1 MDEAIAAGPQTTL
14 PAALAEPVVPVK
26 RGWVA
31 LLFLANIGLWLGIYA
46 PIQVLLPEQVQSL
59 HDHITKSNVVPS
71 GTDAVL
77 LSVVMGVGAI
87 AGLIANPLVGALSDR
102 TTSPSPGG
110 TGDRPPGRYRWVARA
125 MRWRLLPSRA
135 RLTGRRHPWTLACS
149 LVAAL
154 GIVVVAASP
163 AIPVMAVGW
172 FIAELG
178 LGGMLATLTAALPDR
193 VPVGQRGTIGAL
205 IGISQM
211 LGTVLGALLVTVII
225 TRMSA
230 GYAACAVIVVGFAA
244 VFTLRTTDEPL
255 PAEFKPDHPVSTAL
269 RQLWVSPQ
277 AYPDFAWGWITHFLV
292 NLGNDLG
299 TLYLLYFLSKS
310 AHYHDPQTGLL
321 ILMALYAVALLA
333 AGSLLGTM
341 SDRTG
346 RRKPFVIG
354 SAAVM
359 ALAAAILAA
368 SPTWSMALVA
378 APLLG
383 AGFGTYWAAGPA
395 LLTQVLPTAINRGKD
410 VGIINIA
417 YNLPLVVAPLAAG
430 VVLGL
435 MNSYPALF
443 TLAGIVTVMAA
454 WTVTRVRSVA

>member
-1 MDEAIAAGPQTTL
+1 MDEAIAASRQAAV
-14 PAALAEPVVPVK
+14 PAALAEPTVPVP
-26 RGWVA
+26 RSWIT
-31 LLFLANIGLWLGIYA
+31 LLFLANIGLWLAIYA
-46 PIQVLLPEQVQSL
+46 PLQVLLPEQVQSL

-87 AGLIANPLVGALSDR
+87 AGLIANPVVGALSDR
-102 TTSPSPGG
+102 TTA
-110 TGDRPPGRYRWVARA
+110 AR
-125 MRWRLLPSRA
+125 
-135 RLTGRRHPWTLACS
+135 GRRHPWTLAC
-149 LVAAL
+149 A
-154 GIVVVAASP
+154 VVAAAGILVVAAAP

-193 VPVGQRGTIGAL
+193 VPVSQRGTIGAL

-230 GYAACAVIVVGFAA
+230 GYLACAVIVVGLAA
-244 VFTLRTTDEPL
+244 VFTLRTVDEPL
-255 PAEFKPDHPVSTAL
+255 PAEYKPDHPVSTAL
-269 RQLWVSPQ
+269 RRLWVSPR
-277 AYPDFAWGWITHFLV
+277 AHPDFAWGWVTHFLV

-299 TLYLLYFLSKS
+299 TLYLLYFLSRG

-333 AGSLLGTM
+333 AGSVFGTL
-341 SDRTG
+341 SDRSG
-346 RRKPFVIG
+346 RRKPFIIG
-354 SAAVM
+354 SAVVM

-368 SPTWSMALVA
+368 SPTWDLALVA

-383 AGFGTYWAAGPA
+383 AGFGTYWAAAPA
-395 LLTQVLPTAINRGKD
+395 LLTQVLPAAADRGKD
-410 VGIINIA
+410 VGLINMG

-435 MNSYPALF
+435 MNSYSALF
-443 TLAGIVTVMAA
+443 ALAGVVTIMAA
-454 WTVTRVRSVA
+454 WTVSHVRSVS

>member
-1 MDEAIAAGPQTTL
+1 MDEAIAAGTPRETTL
-14 PAALAEPVVPVK
+14 PAALAEPTVPV
-26 RGWVA
+26 RGGWVV

-59 HDHITKSNVVPS
+59 HDHVSTSNVVPS

-87 AGLIANPLVGALSDR
+87 AGLIANPVVGALSDR
-102 TTSPSPGG
+102 TTS
-110 TGDRPPGRYRWVARA
+110 
-125 MRWRLLPSRA
+125 SR
-135 RLTGRRHPWTLACS
+135 GRRHPWTLGCA
-149 LVAAL
+149 LVAAV
-154 GIVVVAASP
+154 GILIVAAAP
-163 AIPVMAVGW
+163 AIAVMAVGW

-193 VPVGQRGTIGAL
+193 VPVSQRGTLGAL

-230 GYAACAVIVVGFAA
+230 GYVACAVIVVGLAA
-244 VFTLRTTDEPL
+244 AFTLRTRDDPL
-255 PAEFKPDHPVSTAL
+255 PTGYKPDHPLSTAL
-269 RQLWVSPQ
+269 RRLWVSPR

-299 TLYLLYFLSKS
+299 TLYLLYFLSRS

-333 AGSLLGTM
+333 AGSVLGLL
-341 SDRTG
+341 SDRSG
-346 RRKPFVIG
+346 RRKPFIIG
-354 SAAVM
+354 AAAVM
-359 ALAAAILAA
+359 ALAAILLAA
-368 SPTWSMALVA
+368 SPTWHLALVA

-383 AGFGTYWAAGPA
+383 AGFGTYWAAAPA
-395 LLTQVLPTAINRGKD
+395 LLTQVLPAAVDRGKD
-410 VGIINIA
+410 VGLINMA
-417 YNLPLVVAPLAAG
+417 YNAPLVVAPLAAG

-435 MNSYPALF
+435 MNSYSALF
-443 TLAGIVTVMAA
+443 ALAAIVTIMAA
-454 WTVTRVRSVA
+454 WTVTHVRSVA

>member
-1 MDEAIAAGPQTTL
+1 MDEFITADAQATL
-14 PAALAEPVVPVK
+14 PAALAEPTVPVK
-26 RGWVA
+26 RGWIT
-31 LLFLANIGLWLGIYA
+31 LLFLANLGLWLGIYA
-46 PIQVLLPEQVQSL
+46 PIQVLLPEQVASL
-59 HDHITKSNVVPS
+59 HDHVGKNGVPS
-71 GTDAVL
+71 GADAVL

-87 AGLIANPLVGALSDR
+87 AGLIANPLVGTLSDR
-102 TTSPSPGG
+102 TTSRSPG
-110 TGDRPPGRYRWVARA
+110 RR
-125 MRWRLLPSRA
+125 RLG
-135 RLTGRRHPWTLACS
+135 GRRHPWTLGCA

-154 GIVVVAASP
+154 GILVVAASP
-163 AIPVMAVGW
+163 AVPVMAVGW

-193 VPVGQRGTIGAL
+193 VPVSQRGTLGAL

-230 GYAACAVIVVGFAA
+230 GYVACAIIVVGFAA
-244 VFTLRTTDEPL
+244 AFTLRTADEPL
-255 PAEFKPDHPVSTAL
+255 PAEFKPDHTVSAAL
-269 RQLWVSPQ
+269 RRLWVSPRE
-277 AYPDFAWGWITHFLV
+277 YPDFAWGWVTHFLV

-299 TLYLLYFLSKS
+299 TLYLLYFLADS

-333 AGSLLGTM
+333 AGMAFGTL
-341 SDRTG
+341 SDRSG
-346 RRKPFVIG
+346 RRKPFIIG
-354 SAAVM
+354 SATVM
-359 ALAAAILAA
+359 ALAAVILAA
-368 SPTWSMALVA
+368 SPTWGLALVA

-383 AGFGTYWAAGPA
+383 AGFGTYWAAAPA
-395 LLTQVLPTAINRGKD
+395 LLTQVLPAAISRGKD
-410 VGIINIA
+410 VGLINIA

-443 TLAGIVTVMAA
+443 ALAAVVTVAA
-454 WTVTRVRSVA
+454 VATVSRVRSVA

>member
-1 MDEAIAAGPQTTL
+1 MSEAIAAGGQTTL
-14 PAALAEPVVPVK
+14 PAALAEPTAPV
-26 RGWVA
+26 RRSWTG
-31 LLFLANIGLWLGIYA
+31 LLFLANIGLWLAIYA
-46 PIQVLLPEQVQSL
+46 PLQVLLPEQVQSL

-87 AGLIANPLVGALSDR
+87 AGLIANPVVGALSDR
-102 TTSPSPGG
+102 TTSP
-110 TGDRPPGRYRWVARA
+110 R
-125 MRWRLLPSRA
+125 
-135 RLTGRRHPWTLACS
+135 GRRHPWTLGCS
-149 LVAAL
+149 VVAAAGL
-154 GIVVVAASP
+154 LVVAASP

-193 VPVGQRGTIGAL
+193 VPVSQRGTIGAL

-225 TRMSA
+225 TRLA
-230 GYAACAVIVVGFAA
+230 TGYVACAVIVVGLAA
-244 VFTLRTTDEPL
+244 AFTLRTTDEPL
-255 PAEFKPDHPVSTAL
+255 PVEYKPDHPVSTAL
-269 RQLWVSPQ
+269 RRLWLSPRT
-277 AYPDFAWGWITHFLV
+277 YPDFAWGWATHFLI

-299 TLYLLYFLSKS
+299 TLYLLYFLSRS

-333 AGSLLGTM
+333 AGSVLGSL
-341 SDRTG
+341 SDRSG
-346 RRKPFVIG
+346 KRKPFIIG
-354 SAAVM
+354 SAVVM

-368 SPTWSMALVA
+368 SPTWAMALVA

-383 AGFGTYWAAGPA
+383 AGFGTYWSAGPA
-395 LLTQVLPTAINRGKD
+395 LLTQVLPAAVDRGKD
-410 VGIINIA
+410 VGLINMA

-443 TLAGIVTVMAA
+443 ALAGLVTIMAA
-454 WTVTRVRSVA
+454 WTVSHVRSVS

>member
-1 MDEAIAAGPQTTL
+1 MDEAIAAGRQTTTTL
-14 PAALAEPVVPVK
+14 PAALAEPTAPV
-26 RGWVA
+26 RRSWIA
-31 LLFLANIGLWLGIYA
+31 LLFLANIGLWLAIYA
-46 PIQVLLPEQVQSL
+46 PLQVLLPEQVQSL

-87 AGLIANPLVGALSDR
+87 AGLIANPVVGALSDR
-102 TTSPSPGG
+102 TTS
-110 TGDRPPGRYRWVARA
+110 
-125 MRWRLLPSRA
+125 SR
-135 RLTGRRHPWTLACS
+135 GRRHPWTLACAV
-149 LVAAL
+149 VAAAGL
-154 GIVVVAASP
+154 LVVAASP

-193 VPVGQRGTIGAL
+193 VPVSQRGTIGAL

-230 GYAACAVIVVGFAA
+230 GYVACAVIVVGFAA
-244 VFTLRTTDEPL
+244 AFTLRTTDETL
-255 PAEFKPDHPVSTAL
+255 PAEYKPDHPVSAAL
-269 RQLWVSPQ
+269 RRLWVSPR
-277 AYPDFAWGWITHFLV
+277 AYPDFAWGWVTHFLV

-299 TLYLLYFLSKS
+299 TLYLLYFLSRG

-333 AGSLLGTM
+333 AGSVFGAM
-341 SDRTG
+341 SDRSG
-346 RRKPFVIG
+346 KRKPFIIG
-354 SAAVM
+354 SAVVM
-359 ALAAAILAA
+359 ALAAAILAV
-368 SPTWSMALVA
+368 SPTWHLALVA

-383 AGFGTYWAAGPA
+383 AGFGTYWSAAPA
-395 LLTQVLPTAINRGKD
+395 LLTQVLPAAVDRGKD
-410 VGIINIA
+410 VGLINMA
-417 YNLPLVVAPLAAG
+417 YNFPLVVAPLAAG

-443 TLAGIVTVMAA
+443 ALAGVVTIVAA
-454 WTVTRVRSVA
+454 WTVSRVRSVP

>member
-1 MDEAIAAGPQTTL
+1 MDEAIAAGRQTTTTL
-14 PAALAEPVVPVK
+14 PAALAEPTAPV
-26 RGWVA
+26 RRSWIA
-31 LLFLANIGLWLGIYA
+31 LLFLANIGLWLAIYA
-46 PIQVLLPEQVQSL
+46 PLQVLLPEQVQSL

-87 AGLIANPLVGALSDR
+87 AGLIANPVVGALSDR
-102 TTSPSPGG
+102 TTS
-110 TGDRPPGRYRWVARA
+110 
-125 MRWRLLPSRA
+125 SR
-135 RLTGRRHPWTLACS
+135 GRRHPWTLACA
-149 LVAAL
+149 VIAAAGL
-154 GIVVVAASP
+154 LVVAASP

-193 VPVGQRGTIGAL
+193 VPVSQRGTIGAL

-230 GYAACAVIVVGFAA
+230 GYVACAVIVVGFAA
-244 VFTLRTTDEPL
+244 AFTLRTTDEPL
-255 PAEFKPDHPVSTAL
+255 PAEYKPDHPVSAAL
-269 RQLWVSPQ
+269 RRLWVSPR
-277 AYPDFAWGWITHFLV
+277 AYPDFAWGWVTHFLV

-299 TLYLLYFLSKS
+299 TLYLLYFLSRG

-333 AGSLLGTM
+333 AGSVFGAM
-341 SDRTG
+341 SDRSG
-346 RRKPFVIG
+346 KRKPFIIG
-354 SAAVM
+354 SAVVM
-359 ALAAAILAA
+359 ALAAAILAV
-368 SPTWSMALVA
+368 SPTWHLALVA

-383 AGFGTYWAAGPA
+383 AGFGTYWSAAPA
-395 LLTQVLPTAINRGKD
+395 LLTQVLPAAVDRGKD
-410 VGIINIA
+410 VGLINMA
-417 YNLPLVVAPLAAG
+417 YNAPLVVAPLAAG

-443 TLAGIVTVMAA
+443 AVAGVVTIVAA
-454 WTVTRVRSVA
+454 WTVSRVRSVP

>member
-1 MDEAIAAGPQTTL
+1 LDEAIAAGSGVTT
-14 PAALAEPVVPVK
+14 PAALAEPTVPV
-26 RGWVA
+26 RAGWIS
-31 LLFLANIGLWLGIYA
+31 LLFLANIGLWLAIYA

-59 HDHITKSNVVPS
+59 HDHVTKSNVVPS

-87 AGLIANPLVGALSDR
+87 AGLIANPVVGALSDR
-102 TTSPSPGG
+102 TTSL
-110 TGDRPPGRYRWVARA
+110 R
-125 MRWRLLPSRA
+125 
-135 RLTGRRHPWTLACS
+135 GRRHPWTLGCA
-149 LVAAL
+149 VIAAAGL
-154 GIVVVAASP
+154 VVVAASP
-163 AIPVMAVGW
+163 GIPVMAVGW

-193 VPVGQRGTIGAL
+193 VPVSQRGTLGAL

-230 GYAACAVIVVGFAA
+230 GYVACAVIVIGFAA
-244 VFTLRTTDEPL
+244 AFTLRTTDEPL
-255 PAEFKPDHPVSTAL
+255 PAEFKPDHAVSVAL
-269 RQLWVSPQ
+269 RRLWVSPRT
-277 AYPDFAWGWITHFLV
+277 YPDFAWGWVTHFLI

-299 TLYLLYFLSKS
+299 TLYLLYFLADS

-333 AGSLLGTM
+333 AGSFLGTL
-341 SDRTG
+341 SDRSG
-346 RRKPFVIG
+346 RRKPFIIA
-354 SAAVM
+354 SAALM
-359 ALAAAILAA
+359 ALAAAILAV
-368 SPTWSMALVA
+368 SPTWDLALVA

-395 LLTQVLPTAINRGKD
+395 LLTQVLPAAVDRGKD
-410 VGIINIA
+410 VGLINIA

-443 TLAGIVTVMAA
+443 ALSGFVTVMAA
-454 WTVTRVRSVA
+454 WTVSRVRSVSLSPLPNRYETAYWAGRDTRWRSPL

>member
-1 MDEAIAAGPQTTL
+1 MDEAIAASRQSTL
-14 PAALAEPVVPVK
+14 PPALAEPTVPV
-26 RGWVA
+26 RRNWIS
-31 LLFLANIGLWLGIYA
+31 LLFLANIGLWLAIYA
-46 PIQVLLPEQVQSL
+46 PLQVLLPEQVQSL
-59 HDHITKSNVVPS
+59 HDHITQSNVVPS

-87 AGLIANPLVGALSDR
+87 AGLIANPVVGALSDR
-102 TTSPSPGG
+102 TTSP
-110 TGDRPPGRYRWVARA
+110 R
-125 MRWRLLPSRA
+125 
-135 RLTGRRHPWTLACS
+135 GRRHPWTLGCA
-149 LVAAL
+149 
-154 GIVVVAASP
+154 VVAAAGILVVAAAP
-163 AIPVMAVGW
+163 AVPVMAVGW

-193 VPVGQRGTIGAL
+193 VPVSQRGTLGAL

-230 GYAACAVIVVGFAA
+230 GYVACAVIVVGFAA
-244 VFTLRTTDEPL
+244 AFTLRTTDEPL
-255 PAEFKPDHPVSTAL
+255 PAEYKPDHPVATAL
-269 RQLWVSPQ
+269 RRLWVSPRT
-277 AYPDFAWGWITHFLV
+277 YPDFAWGWLTHFLV

-299 TLYLLYFLSKS
+299 TLYLLYFLSRG

-333 AGSLLGTM
+333 AGSVLGTL
-341 SDRTG
+341 SDRSG
-346 RRKPFVIG
+346 RRKPFIIG
-354 SAAVM
+354 SATVM

-368 SPTWSMALVA
+368 SPTWHLALVA

-383 AGFGTYWAAGPA
+383 AGFGTYWAAAPA
-395 LLTQVLPTAINRGKD
+395 LLTQVLPAAVDRGKD
-410 VGIINIA
+410 VGLINMG

-443 TLAGIVTVMAA
+443 ALAGFVTIMAA
-454 WTVTRVRSVA
+454 WTVSRVRSVS

>member
-1 MDEAIAAGPQTTL
+1 MDEAIAASPQTTL
-14 PAALAEPVVPVK
+14 PAALAEPVVPVR
-26 RGWVA
+26 RGWVT

-46 PIQVLLPEQVQSL
+46 PIQVLLPEQVQAL
-59 HDHITKSNVVPS
+59 HDHITKGNVVPS

-87 AGLIANPLVGALSDR
+87 AGLIANPVVGALSDR
-102 TTSPSPGG
+102 TTSP
-110 TGDRPPGRYRWVARA
+110 R
-125 MRWRLLPSRA
+125 
-135 RLTGRRHPWTLACS
+135 GRRHPWTLGCAF
-149 LVAAL
+149 VAAL

-163 AIPVMAVGW
+163 AIAVMAVGW

-193 VPVGQRGTIGAL
+193 VPVSQRGTLGAL

-225 TRMSA
+225 TRMTA

-244 VFTLRTTDEPL
+244 AFTLRTTDEPL
-255 PAEFKPDHPVSTAL
+255 PAAFKPDHAVSSAL
-269 RQLWVSPQ
+269 RRLWVSPR
-277 AYPDFAWGWITHFLV
+277 AYPDFAWGWVTHFLV

-299 TLYLLYFLSKS
+299 TLYLLYFLSRG
-310 AHYHDPQTGLL
+310 AHYHDPQAGLL

-333 AGSLLGTM
+333 AGSVLGTL
-341 SDRTG
+341 SDRSG

-354 SAAVM
+354 AAVAM
-359 ALAAAILAA
+359 ALAAALLAA
-368 SPTWSMALVA
+368 SPTWSMALAA

-395 LLTQVLPTAINRGKD
+395 LLTQVLPAAVDRGKD
-410 VGIINIA
+410 VGLINIA
-417 YNLPLVVAPLAAG
+417 YNLPLVVAPLIAG

-443 TLAGIVTVMAA
+443 ALAGIVTIMSA

>member
-1 MDEAIAAGPQTTL
+1 MMSEAIAAGGQTTL
-14 PAALAEPVVPVK
+14 PAALAEPTAPV
-26 RGWVA
+26 RRSWTA
-31 LLFLANIGLWLGIYA
+31 LLFLANIGLWLAIYA
-46 PIQVLLPEQVQSL
+46 PLQVLLPEQVQSL

-87 AGLIANPLVGALSDR
+87 AGLIANPVVGALSDR
-102 TTSPSPGG
+102 TTSP
-110 TGDRPPGRYRWVARA
+110 R
-125 MRWRLLPSRA
+125 
-135 RLTGRRHPWTLACS
+135 GRRHPWTLGCS
-149 LVAAL
+149 VVAAAGL
-154 GIVVVAASP
+154 LVVAASP

-193 VPVGQRGTIGAL
+193 VPVSQRGTIGAL

-225 TRMSA
+225 TRLA
-230 GYAACAVIVVGFAA
+230 TGYVACAVIVVGLAA
-244 VFTLRTTDEPL
+244 AFTLRTTDEPL
-255 PAEFKPDHPVSTAL
+255 PVEYKPDHPVSTAL
-269 RQLWVSPQ
+269 RRLWLSPRT
-277 AYPDFAWGWITHFLV
+277 YPDFAWGWATHFLI

-299 TLYLLYFLSKS
+299 TLYLLYFLSRS

-333 AGSLLGTM
+333 AGSVLGSL
-341 SDRTG
+341 SDRSG
-346 RRKPFVIG
+346 KRKPFIIG
-354 SAAVM
+354 SAVVM

-368 SPTWSMALVA
+368 SPTWEMALVA

-383 AGFGTYWAAGPA
+383 AGFGTYWSAGPA
-395 LLTQVLPTAINRGKD
+395 LLTQVLPAAEDRGKD
-410 VGIINIA
+410 VGLINMA

-443 TLAGIVTVMAA
+443 ALAGLVTIMAA
-454 WTVTRVRSVA
+454 WTVSHVRSVS

>member
-1 MDEAIAAGPQTTL
+1 MDEAIAAGRQTTTTL
-14 PAALAEPVVPVK
+14 PAALAEPTAPV
-26 RGWVA
+26 RRSWIA
-31 LLFLANIGLWLGIYA
+31 LLFLANIGLWLAIYA
-46 PIQVLLPEQVQSL
+46 PLQVLLPEQVQSL

-87 AGLIANPLVGALSDR
+87 AGLIANPVVGALSDR
-102 TTSPSPGG
+102 TTSP
-110 TGDRPPGRYRWVARA
+110 R
-125 MRWRLLPSRA
+125 
-135 RLTGRRHPWTLACS
+135 GRRHPWTLGCAI
-149 LVAAL
+149 VAAAGL
-154 GIVVVAASP
+154 LVVAAAP
-163 AIPVMAVGW
+163 AIAVMAVGW

-193 VPVGQRGTIGAL
+193 VPVGQRGAIGAL

-225 TRMSA
+225 TRLSS
-230 GYAACAVIVVGFAA
+230 GYVACAVIVIGFAA

-255 PAEFKPDHPVSTAL
+255 PAEYKPDHPVSAAL
-269 RQLWVSPQ
+269 RRLWVSPR
-277 AYPDFAWGWITHFLV
+277 AYPDFAWGWVTHFLV

-299 TLYLLYFLSKS
+299 TLYLLYFLSRG

-333 AGSLLGTM
+333 AGSVFGSL
-341 SDRTG
+341 SDRSG
-346 RRKPFVIG
+346 KRKPFIVG

-368 SPTWSMALVA
+368 SPTWHFALVA

-383 AGFGTYWAAGPA
+383 AGFGTYWSAAPA
-395 LLTQVLPTAINRGKD
+395 LLTQLLPAAVDRGKD
-410 VGIINIA
+410 VGLINMA

-435 MNSYPALF
+435 MNSYSALF
-443 TLAGIVTVMAA
+443 ALAGMVTIVAA
-454 WTVTRVRSVA
+454 WTVSRVRSVS